1 MASEAKVKHST
12 TLALYA
18 EHKRLREEVA
28 CQRGQ
33 SRDDAA
39 RVKICARH
47 QDLDTDVQLNYL
59 KIGRRIE
66 RFQHQMPQGLPLMG
80 YAALGEW
87 YRIHQDLW

>member
-1 MASEAKVKHST
+1 MVAREAKVKHST

-39 RVKICARH
+39 KVRICERH
-47 QDLDTDVQLNYL
+47 QELDADVRRNYL
-59 KIGRRIE
+59 KIGRRLE
-66 RFQHQMPQGLPLMG
+66 RFQHQMPTRLPLVG
-80 YAALGEW
+80 RDAFVEW
-87 YRIHQDLW
+87 YRTCETV